1 MYNIISYNWHL
12 FVRKSQNN
20 EIMLYYFQIVLR
32 NSLDPDWDFWLDP
45 DPGSM
50 NTHPKHCTMSVSPLH
65 FISFSNSAWR
75 KAAHLNV
82 RRRWPAESVLAR
94 RWSPRRP
101 PRWEQAAVEPPAPQR
116 RRWRGGAGSGGWG
129 WGGGQWRWGSTPIWQ
144 QTNWLLSS

>member
-1 MYNIISYNWHL
+1 MYKIISYNWHL

-20 EIMLYYFQIVLR
+20 EIMLYYFQIALR
-32 NSLDPDWDFWLDP
+32 NSLDPDWDFLARS
-45 DPGSM
+45 GSGF
-50 NTHPKHCTMSVSPLH
+50 NEYRSETLYYVGFPLH

-144 QTNWLLSS
+144 QTNW